1 MQKNF
6 PQLFFL
12 GLVTFVTV
20 AFLGLISEFVMG
32 IFWAVV
38 LTILFHNTFDR
49 LTVRLNGRDNL
60 AAVLTLLFIILIV
73 ILPILFIGSSLVSES
88 LYYYEKVD
96 SGEID
101 LKKIIDDIRA
111 SIPLSLERFEQYG
124 FNLDK
129 AKEGLNDLI
138 TNGSQMAAGQAL
150 KFTQNFF
157 NFFLQFVIM
166 LYVLF
171 FFLRDGKQLIE
182 GIVWVLPMGDTKER
196 TLIRR
201 FESVARATVKGS
213 LLVAILQGVIGGIL
227 FWAVGIPAAMLWG
240 VVMIFL
246 SLLPIGS
253 TIIWLPA
260 AIIFFFQGEIGKA
273 VAILI
278 VGALVIGL
286 ADNILRPRLVGQD
299 TKMPDYL
306 ILLATLGGISWFGLS
321 GFVIG
326 PIIAALFITVWQ
338 MMGKEFGE

>member
-1 MQKNF
+1 MEKNF
-6 PQLFFL
+6 PHIFFL
-12 GLVTFVTV
+12 VLVLLVSAAFV
-20 AFLGLISEFVMG
+20 GLIGEFMMG
-32 IFWAVV
+32 IFWAVI
-38 LTILFHNTFDR
+38 LTILFHNMYDR
-49 LTVRLNGRDNL
+49 LTLRLKGRTNL
-60 AAVLTLLFIILIV
+60 AAALTMLFILLIV
-73 ILPILFIGSSLVSES
+73 ILPVLFIGSSLVSES
-88 LYYYEKVD
+88 IYYYDKVE

-101 LKKIIDDIRA
+101 LQGTIEEIRT
-111 SIPLSLERFEQYG
+111 SIPMNLEVLERYG
-124 FNLDK
+124 LDLDK
-129 AKEGLNDLI
+129 AKDGLNEII
-138 TNGSQMAAGQAL
+138 TNGSQMAASQAL
-150 KFTQNFF
+150 TFTQNFF
-157 NFFLQFVIM
+157 MFFLQFAIM

-182 GIVWVLPMGDTKER
+182 GIIWVLPIGDDKER
-196 TLIRR
+196 ALFRR

-213 LLVAILQGVIGGIL
+213 LLVATLQGVIGGIL

-253 TIIWLPA
+253 TIVWLPA
-260 AIIFFFQGEIGKA
+260 ALILIFQGAIGKG

-278 VGALVIGL
+278 VGSLVIGL

-306 ILLATLGGISWFGLS
+306 ILLATLGGISWFGIS

>member
-1 MQKNF
+1 MEKNF
-6 PQLFFL
+6 PHIFFL
-12 GLVTFVTV
+12 VLVLLVSAAFV
-20 AFLGLISEFVMG
+20 GLIGEFMMG
-32 IFWAVV
+32 IFWAII
-38 LTILFHNTFDR
+38 LTILFHNMYDR
-49 LTVRLNGRDNL
+49 LTVRLKGKSNL
-60 AAVLTLLFIILIV
+60 AAALTMLFILLIV
-73 ILPILFIGSSLVSES
+73 ILPVLFIGSSLVSES
-88 LYYYEKVD
+88 IYYYDKVE

-101 LKKIIDDIRA
+101 LQGTIEDIRS
-111 SIPLSLERFEQYG
+111 SIPMNLEVLEKYG
-124 FNLDK
+124 LNLDK
-129 AKEGLNDLI
+129 AKDGLNDII
-138 TNGSQMAAGQAL
+138 TNGSQMAASQAL
-150 KFTQNFF
+150 TFTQNFF
-157 NFFLQFVIM
+157 KFFLQFAVM

-182 GIVWVLPMGDTKER
+182 GIIWVLPIGDEKER
-196 TLIRR
+196 ALIRR

-253 TIIWLPA
+253 TIVWLPA
-260 AIIFFFQGEIGKA
+260 ALILIFQGA
-273 VAILI
+273 VAKGGVVLVI
-278 VGALVIGL
+278 GSLVIGL

-306 ILLATLGGISWFGLS
+306 ILLATLGGISWFGIS

>member
-6 PQLFFL
+6 PHIFFL
-12 GLVTFVTV
+12 FLVLIVSAAFV
-20 AFLGLISEFVMG
+20 GLISEFMMG
-32 IFWAVV
+32 IFWAVI
-38 LTILFHNTFDR
+38 LAILFHQIFDKLKIR
-49 LTVRLNGRDNL
+49 LKGRANL
-60 AAVLTLLFIILIV
+60 AAGLTLLFIITIV
-73 ILPILFIGSSLVSES
+73 IIPLLIIGSSLVSES
-88 LYYYEKVD
+88 IFYYEKVN

-101 LKKIIDDIRA
+101 LKGTIDEIRA
-111 SIPLSLERFEQYG
+111 SIPIDMERLTDYGLNLER
-124 FNLDK
+124 

-138 TNGSQMAAGQAL
+138 TNGSKIAAGQAL
-150 KFTQNFF
+150 TITQNIFG
-157 NFFLQFVIM
+157 FFLQFVVM
-166 LYVLF
+166 LYCLF

-182 GIVWVLPMGDTKER
+182 GIIRVLPIGDEKER
-196 TLIRR
+196 ALISR

-213 LLVAILQGVIGGIL
+213 LLVAILQGIIGGLL
-227 FWAVGIPAAMLWG
+227 FWIVGIPAAMLWG

-253 TIIWLPA
+253 TIVWLPA
-260 AIIFFFQGEIGKA
+260 AIILFFQGEVGRAI
-273 VAILI
+273 AILI

-306 ILLATLGGISWFGLS
+306 ILISTLGGITWFGLS

-326 PIIAALFITVWQ
+326 PIIAALFVTVWQ

>member
-6 PQLFFL
+6 PHIFFL
-12 GLVTFVTV
+12 LLVLLVTMAFV
-20 AFLGLISEFVMG
+20 GLISDFMMG
-32 IFWAVV
+32 IFWAVI
-38 LTILFHNTFDR
+38 LTILFHNTFDT
-49 LTVRLNGRDNL
+49 LKIRLNGKENL

-73 ILPILFIGSSLVSES
+73 IIPILLIGSSLVSES
-88 LYYYEKVD
+88 LFYYEKVS

-101 LKKIIDDIRA
+101 LRGVIDDLRA
-111 SIPLSLERFEQYG
+111 NIPKTEAMLVNYG
-124 FNLDK
+124 IDLDK
-129 AKEGLNDLI
+129 ARESLNELI
-138 TNGSQMAAGQAL
+138 TNGSQLAASQAL

-157 NFFLQFVIM
+157 NFFLQFAVM

-171 FFLRDGKQLIE
+171 FLLRDGAQLIE
-182 GIVWVLPMGDTKER
+182 AIIRVLPIGDEKER
-196 TLIRR
+196 ALFRR

-213 LLVAILQGVIGGIL
+213 LLVAILQGFIGGIL

-246 SLLPIGS
+246 SLLPVGS
-253 TIIWLPA
+253 TIVWLPA
-260 AIIFFFQGEIGKA
+260 AIILFFQGEVGKA

-338 MMGKEFGE
+338 MTGKEFG

>member
-1 MQKNF
+1 MEKNF
-6 PQLFFL
+6 PHLFFL
-12 GLVTFVTV
+12 VLVLLVSAAFVGLVGE
-20 AFLGLISEFVMG
+20 FLMG
-32 IFWAVV
+32 IFWAII
-38 LTILFHNTFDR
+38 LTILFHNMYDR
-49 LTVRLNGRDNL
+49 LTVRLRGRHNL
-60 AAVLTLLFIILIV
+60 AATLTLLFILLIV
-73 ILPILFIGSSLVSES
+73 ILPVLFIGSSLVSES
-88 LYYYEKVD
+88 IYYYEKVE

-101 LKKIIDDIRA
+101 LQGTVEEIRTNL
-111 SIPLSLERFEQYG
+111 PVSLERFKKYG
-124 FNLDK
+124 FDLER
-129 AKEGLNDLI
+129 AKEGLNTLL
-138 TNGSQMAAGQAL
+138 TNGSQIAASQAL
-150 KFTQNFF
+150 KLTQNFF
-157 NFFLQFVIM
+157 SFFLQFSIM

-182 GIVWVLPMGDTKER
+182 GIIWVLPIGDEKER
-196 TLIRR
+196 ALIQR

-253 TIIWLPA
+253 TIVWLPA
-260 AIIFFFQGEIGKA
+260 AIILIFQGAVGKGIA
-273 VAILI
+273 VLV
-278 VGALVIGL
+278 VGSLVIGL

-306 ILLATLGGISWFGLS
+306 ILIATLGGISWFGIS

-338 MMGKEFGE
+338 MMGKEFGQ

>member
-6 PQLFFL
+6 PHIFFL
-12 GLVTFVTV
+12 VIVLLVTGAFV
-20 AFLGLISEFVMG
+20 GLIGEFMMG
-32 IFWAVV
+32 IFWAVI
-38 LTILFHNTFDR
+38 LTILFHQTFDKLKIR
-49 LTVRLNGRDNL
+49 LKGRENL
-60 AAVLTLLFIILIV
+60 AAALTLLFIIFIV

-88 LYYYEKVD
+88 LFYYEKVS

-101 LKKIIDDIRA
+101 LKGKIDEIRQ
-111 SIPLSLERFEQYG
+111 SIPMNLGILESYG
-124 FNLDK
+124 LDLDK

-138 TNGSQMAAGQAL
+138 TNGSQMAASQAL
-150 KFTQNFF
+150 TFTQNFF
-157 NFFLQFVIM
+157 NFFLQFAVM

-171 FFLRDGKQLIE
+171 FLLRDGRQLIE
-182 GIVWVLPMGDTKER
+182 SIIWVLPIGDEKER
-196 TLIRR
+196 ALFRR

-246 SLLPIGS
+246 SLLPVGS

-260 AIIFFFQGEIGKA
+260 AIILFFQGEVGR
-273 VAILI
+273 AIAIVI

-306 ILLATLGGISWFGLS
+306 ILISTLGGISWFGLS

-338 MMGKEFGE
+338 MVGKEFGQ

>member
-6 PQLFFL
+6 PHIFFL
-12 GLVTFVTV
+12 VLVILVTGTFI
-20 AFLGLISEFVMG
+20 GLIGEFMMG
-32 IFWAVV
+32 IFWAVI
-38 LTILFHNTFDR
+38 LTVLFHQTFDKLKIR
-49 LTVRLNGRDNL
+49 LKGRENL
-60 AAVLTLLFIILIV
+60 AAGLTLLLIILIV
-73 ILPILFIGSSLVSES
+73 IIPILFIGSSLVSES
-88 LYYYEKVD
+88 IFYYEKVN

-101 LKKIIDDIRA
+101 LKGKIDEIRN
-111 SIPLSLERFEQYG
+111 SIPMSIGVLEGYG
-124 FNLDK
+124 LDLDK

-150 KFTQNFF
+150 KITQNFF
-157 NFFLQFVIM
+157 NFFLQFGVM

-171 FFLRDGKQLIE
+171 FLLRDGKQLIQN
-182 GIVWVLPMGDTKER
+182 IIWVLPIGDEKELA
-196 TLIRR
+196 LIRR

-213 LLVAILQGVIGGIL
+213 LLVATLQGIIGGIL

-240 VVMIFL
+240 VVMMFL

-260 AIIFFFQGEIGKA
+260 AIILFFQGEIGRA
-273 VAILI
+273 VVIVI

-306 ILLATLGGISWFGLS
+306 ILISTLGGISWFGLS

-338 MMGKEFGE
+338 MVGKEFGE

>member
-1 MQKNF
+1 MEKNF
-6 PQLFFL
+6 PHIFFL
-12 GLVTFVTV
+12 VLVLIVSAAFV
-20 AFLGLISEFVMG
+20 GLISEFMMG
-32 IFWAVV
+32 IFWAVI
-38 LTILFHNTFDR
+38 LTILFHQTFDR
-49 LTVRLNGRDNL
+49 LKLRLKGKENL
-60 AAVLTLLFIILIV
+60 AAALTLLFIILIV
-73 ILPILFIGSSLVSES
+73 IIPILLIGSSLVSES
-88 LYYYEKVD
+88 IFYYEKVNA
-96 SGEID
+96 GEID
-101 LKKIIDDIRA
+101 LKGAIDDIRA
-111 SIPLSLERFEQYG
+111 NIPMNLQILEGYG
-124 FNLDK
+124 LDLDK
-129 AKEGLNDLI
+129 AREGLNDLI
-138 TNGSQMAAGQAL
+138 TNGSQMAAGQAF
-150 KFTQNFF
+150 KITQNIFG
-157 NFFLQFVIM
+157 FFLQFVVM
-166 LYVLF
+166 LYCLF

-182 GIVWVLPMGDTKER
+182 GIIWVLPIGDEKER
-196 TLIRR
+196 ALLSR

-253 TIIWLPA
+253 TIVWLPA
-260 AIIFFFQGEIGKA
+260 AIILFFQGEIGRA
-273 VAILI
+273 IAILV

-306 ILLATLGGISWFGLS
+306 ILISTLGGITWFGLS